1 MSLKH
6 GGSETNLNRQL
17 SIERK
22 VGNLKQTLLI
32 QEFFQL
38 KKKLIFIGLKLTYFD
53 YTFFFSTKPH
63 LRERERLVP
72 GNVALVPTVAIM
84 LCRLVIR

>member
-38 KKKLIFIGLKLTYFD
+38 KKKQTYF
-53 YTFFFSTKPH
+53 YWLKINLF
-63 LRERERLVP
+63 
-72 GNVALVPTVAIM
+72 
-84 LCRLVIR
+84 

>member
-38 KKKLIFIGLKLTYFD
+38 KNKLIFIGLKLTYFD
-53 YTFFFSTKPH
+53 YFFPSTKPH

-72 GNVALVPTVAIM
+72 GNVALVPSVAIM